1 MRTRP
6 PANSPGAPSRG
17 GRRMSGPFSPFFRS
31 RWVDVPDTV
40 TEVPGAPLPAG
51 FRAAGAAA
59 GIKKK
64 SDPPALDVGLLVS
77 DAEETTSAT
86 RFTRSGTAAPP
97 VLVTR
102 ERARQDAIKAVA
114 VNSGNANAAT
124 GRPGLDE
131 AARMQGAG
139 AMMARTTEDRVAVC
153 STGVIGVQLDGSRTV
168 RGLLEAGKALSPDG
182 AGDLQ
187 RAMMTTDLF
196 EKRATIDV
204 QLPGGTVRLAAQAKG
219 AGMIQPSFA
228 TMLCFIET
236 DAVVSA
242 EIADLLLGVCV
253 KRSFDRITV
262 DGQLST
268 NDTAILLCGGA
279 SGVTVEPETESELV
293 FGQALDALLR
303 QLAIDI
309 ARDGE
314 GAKRVGRVI
323 VRGGHGPN
331 VERVARAVANSPL
344 VKTALY
350 GGDPNWGRIIQAV
363 GMALPE
369 TAPLPVDVAIEGVQ
383 VCVAGNAVD
392 HDAADLARRVGGD
405 EVEYEIGLPG
415 DGFETEVFFSDL
427 GHEYIKINAEYTT

>member
-1 MRTRP
+1 MT
-6 PANSPGAPSRG
+6 
-17 GRRMSGPFSPFFRS
+17 FFRS
-31 RWVDVPDTV
+31 RWVDVPDSV
-40 TEVPGAPLPAG
+40 REVEGAPLPAG

-59 GIKKK
+59 GIKP
-64 SDPPALDVGLLVS
+64 SGGLDVGLLVS
-77 DAEETTSAT
+77 DGEDTTSAA

-102 ERARQDAIKAVA
+102 ERARLDAIKAIA

-124 GRPGLDE
+124 GRPGMDE

-139 AMMARTTEDRVAVC
+139 AMMGRTTEDRVAVC
-153 STGVIGVQLDGSRTV
+153 STGVIGVQLDGAKTV
-168 RGLLEAGKALSPDG
+168 RGLLAAGKALSPEG
-182 AGDLQ
+182 VGDFQ
-187 RAMMTTDLF
+187 QAIMTTDLF
-196 EKRATIDV
+196 EKRATIEVD
-204 QLPGGTVRLAAQAKG
+204 LPGGTVRLAAQSKG

-228 TMLCFIET
+228 TMLCFIQT

-242 EIADLLLGVCV
+242 ETADLLLGVCV

-268 NDTAILLCGGA
+268 NDTAILMCGGA
-279 SGVTVEPETESELV
+279 SGVVVEPESEAELI

-314 GAKRVGRVI
+314 GARRVGRVT

-344 VKTALY
+344 
-350 GGDPNWGRIIQAV
+350 
-363 GMALPE
+363 
-369 TAPLPVDVAIEGVQ
+369 
-383 VCVAGNAVD
+383 
-392 HDAADLARRVGGD
+392 
-405 EVEYEIGLPG
+405 
-415 DGFETEVFFSDL
+415 
-427 GHEYIKINAEYTT
+427 

>member
-1 MRTRP
+1 LTDTL
-6 PANSPGAPSRG
+6 
-17 GRRMSGPFSPFFRS
+17 PFFRS
-31 RWVDVPDTV
+31 RWVDLPDGV
-40 TEVPGAPLPAG
+40 REVPGAPLPAG
-51 FRAAGAAA
+51 FRAAGVAA
-59 GIKKK
+59 GIKP
-64 SDPPALDVGLLVS
+64 SGSLDVGLLVS
-77 DAEETTSAT
+77 DSDETTSAA

-102 ERARQDAIKAVA
+102 ERARLDAIKAVA

-124 GRPGLDE
+124 GRPGMDE

-139 AMMARTTEDRVAVC
+139 AMMGQTSEDRVAVC
-153 STGVIGVQLDGSRTV
+153 STGVIGVQLDGHKVV
-168 RGLLEAGKALSPDG
+168 RGLLEAGKALSPEG
-182 AGDLQ
+182 VGDFQ
-187 RAMMTTDLF
+187 RAIMTTDLF
-196 EKRATIDV
+196 EKRATVEVD
-204 QLPGGTVRLAAQAKG
+204 LPGGTVRLAAQCKG

-228 TMLCFIET
+228 TMLCFVET

-242 EIADLLLGVCV
+242 ETAELLLGVCV

-268 NDTAILLCGGA
+268 NDTAILMCGGA
-279 SGVTVEPETESELV
+279 SGIAVEPESEGELR

-314 GAKRVGRVI
+314 GAKRVGRVT

-350 GGDPNWGRIIQAV
+350 GGDPNWGRIVQAV

-369 TAPLPVDVAIEGVQ
+369 TAPLTVDVAIEGVQ
-383 VCVAGNAVD
+383 VCVAGMAVD
-392 HDAADLARRVGGD
+392 YDVPALAERVAGD
-405 EVEYEIGLPG
+405 EVEYAIGLPG

-427 GHEYIKINAEYTT
+427 GYDYIKINAEYTT

>member
-1 MRTRP
+1 
-6 PANSPGAPSRG
+6 
-17 GRRMSGPFSPFFRS
+17 MSAFFRS
-31 RWVDVPDTV
+31 RWVDVPDGV
-40 TEVPGAPLPAG
+40 REVPGAPLPQG

-59 GIKKK
+59 GIKP
-64 SDPPALDVGLLVS
+64 SGGLDVGLLVS
-77 DAEETTSAT
+77 DSDDTTSAA

-102 ERARQDAIKAVA
+102 DRARLDALKAVA

-124 GRPGLDE
+124 GGRGMDE

-139 AMMARTTEDRVAVC
+139 AMMGRTTEDRVAVC
-153 STGVIGVQLDGSRTV
+153 STGVIGVQLDGHKVV
-168 RGLLEAGKALSPDG
+168 RGLLEAGKALAPEGIDG
-182 AGDLQ
+182 FQ
-187 RAMMTTDLF
+187 QSIMTTDLF
-196 EKRATIDV
+196 EKRGTIEID
-204 QLPGGTVRLAAQAKG
+204 LPGGTVRLAAQSKG

-228 TMLCFIET
+228 TMLCFVEIDAIVAAET
-236 DAVVSA
+236 A
-242 EIADLLLGVCV
+242 ELLLGVCV

-279 SGVTVEPETESELV
+279 SGIAVEPESEGELL

-303 QLAIDI
+303 QLAIDMC
-309 ARDGE
+309 RDGE
-314 GAKRVGRVI
+314 GARRVGRVT

-331 VERVARAVANSPL
+331 VERVARAIANSPL

-350 GGDPNWGRIIQAV
+350 GGDPNWGRIAQAI
-363 GMALPE
+363 GLALPD
-369 TAPLPVDVAIEGVQ
+369 TAPLPYDIAIEGVQ

-392 HDAADLARRVGGD
+392 HDEDDLKARVARD
-405 EVEYEIGLPG
+405 EVEYAIGLPG

-427 GHEYIKINAEYTT
+427 GHEYININAEYTT